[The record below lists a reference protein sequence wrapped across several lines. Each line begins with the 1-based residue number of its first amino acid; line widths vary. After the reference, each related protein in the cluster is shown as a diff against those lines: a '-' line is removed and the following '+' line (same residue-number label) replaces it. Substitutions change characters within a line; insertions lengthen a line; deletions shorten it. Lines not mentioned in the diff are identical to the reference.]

1 MAVPK
6 NIVPAPRKGPI
17 RMRKSGAGR
26 HAQGPARQRSRSA
39 ARVAAI
45 SREVAAQ

>member
-1 MAVPK
+1 MPVPK
-6 NIVPAPRKGPI
+6 NIIAPPRKGPV

-26 HAQGPARQRSRSA
+26 HAQGPRRERARSA
-39 ARVAAI
+39 GRAAAI

>member
-6 NIVPAPRKGPI
+6 HIVPPPRKGPV

-26 HAQGPARQRSRSA
+26 HAQGPARERTRSA
-39 ARVAAI
+39 ARRAAI

>member
-6 NIVPAPRKGPI
+6 HIVPPPRKGPV
-17 RMRKSGAGR
+17 RMRKSGAGFHR
-26 HAQGPARQRSRSA
+26 TRRPRGAERR
-39 ARVAAI
+39 AAI

>member
-1 MAVPK
+1 MPVPK
-6 NIVPAPRKGPI
+6 NIVPPPRKGPV

-26 HAQGPARQRSRSA
+26 HAQGPARQRTRSA
-39 ARVAAI
+39 ARAAAI